1 MAISSSEHRRAI
13 GRWIPTL
20 SLGGLWRHADFR
32 RLWAAQSAS
41 LFGSE
46 ITALALPLMAVL
58 VLDASPL
65 QMGLLAAAGTA
76 PFLLCS
82 LLAGVWVDRRRRR
95 PLLIGADLARAGLL
109 LSIPFAAWKGILG
122 MEQLYV
128 VTFVVGVFSV
138 FFEVAD
144 YAYVP
149 SLVGRE
155 SVVEANSK
163 LQISYSVA
171 EAGGP
176 GVAGLLVQF
185 ISAPGAIVID
195 AVSYLVSA
203 ILLRRIETPEPPVG
217 PRTSRGVRH
226 DVESGLRAL
235 LGHQLLRPIVLASI
249 ADSIF
254 LKAIAAIFVLYAT
267 RELEISP
274 VMLGGILAIGGIG
287 AIPGALLSAPAA
299 RRFGVGPTI
308 IGGWLIGA
316 AAWLLFPLATGSFA
330 VPVLAAGMLLSG
342 IAGTIVNVQQWSLRQ
357 LVTSDAL
364 QGRVTASHRFL
375 VYGAY
380 PLGALLGGWLGA
392 ELGLRPAIAV
402 CALGAL
408 TAPSWVAFSPLRR
421 LREQPAAGALSDTVG
436 MRAAAPC
443 DTR

>member
-1 MAISSSEHRRAI
+1 
-13 GRWIPTL
+13 
-20 SLGGLWRHADFR
+20 LWRHADFN
-32 RLWAAQSAS
+32 RLWAAHSAS

-58 VLDASPL
+58 LLDASPG
-65 QMGLLAAAGTA
+65 QMGVLAAAGTA

-95 PLLIGADLARAGLL
+95 PVLVVADLARAGLL
-109 LSIPFAAWKGILG
+109 LSIPLAAG
-122 MEQLYV
+122 MGVLRIEQLYLV
-128 VTFVVGVFSV
+128 MFVVGVFSV

-163 LQISYSVA
+163 LQISYSAA

-195 AVSYLVSA
+195 AVSFLVSA
-203 ILLRRIETPEPPVG
+203 VLLQRIERPEPPVETE
-217 PRTSRGVRH
+217 TSRSLRY
-226 DVESGLRAL
+226 DVESGLRTL
-235 LGHQLLRPIVLASI
+235 LGHRLLRPIVLASI
-249 ADSIF
+249 TDSIF
-254 LKAIAAIFVLYAT
+254 LRGIAAIFVLYAT
-267 RELEISP
+267 RELQISP
-274 VMLGGILAIGGIG
+274 VTLGVILAIGGIG
-287 AIPGALLSAPAA
+287 AIPGALLSASAA

-316 AAWLLFPLATGSFA
+316 ATWLLIPLATGPLTVPLLA
-330 VPVLAAGMLLSG
+330 VSMLLGG

-357 LVTSDAL
+357 LVTPDAL

-380 PLGALLGGWLGA
+380 PLGALLGGWLGM
-392 ELGLRPAIAV
+392 ELGLRPAIAL

-408 TAPSWVAFSPLRR
+408 GAPLWVTFSPLRR
-421 LREQPAAGALSDTVG
+421 LREQPTAGTG
-436 MRAAAPC
+436 
-443 DTR
+443 

>member
-1 MAISSSEHRRAI
+1 MMATSSRARYRVRS
-13 GRWIPTL
+13 GRIPRP

-32 RLWAAQSAS
+32 RLWGAQSAS

-58 VLDASPL
+58 ALDASPV

-82 LLAGVWVDRRRRR
+82 LVAGVWVDRRQCR
-95 PLLIGADLARAGLL
+95 PVLIATDIVRAGLL
-109 LSIPFAAWKGILG
+109 LSIPLTAWLDVLRIEL
-122 MEQLYV
+122 LYA
-128 VTFVVGVFSV
+128 VTFLVGVLGV
-138 FFEVAD
+138 FFEVAH

-163 LQISYSVA
+163 LQISYSAA

-185 ISAPGAIVID
+185 ISAPGAIAID
-195 AVSYLVSA
+195 ALSFLVSA
-203 ILLRRIETPEPPVG
+203 VLLRQIETPEPPVDTQ
-217 PRTSRGVRH
+217 PSRGVRH
-226 DVESGLRAL
+226 DVEVGLRAL
-235 LGHQLLRPIVLASI
+235 LGHRLLRPIVLASI
-249 ADSIF
+249 TDSLF
-254 LKAIAAIFVLYAT
+254 LKGIAAIFILYAT

-274 VMLGGILAIGGIG
+274 VTLGVILAVGGIG

-308 IGGWLIGA
+308 IGGWLIGTA
-316 AAWLLFPLATGSFA
+316 TWLLIPLATGPLV
-330 VPVLAAGMLLSG
+330 VPVLAASMLLGG

-357 LVTSDAL
+357 LVTPDAL

-380 PLGALLGGWLGA
+380 PIGALLGGWLGA
-392 ELGLRPAIAV
+392 KLGLRPAV
-402 CALGAL
+402 TLCALGAL
-408 TAPSWVAFSPLRR
+408 TAPLWVAFSPLRR
-421 LREQPAAGALSDTVG
+421 LRQQPTAASE
-436 MRAAAPC
+436 
-443 DTR
+443 